1 MALALNHQ
9 TTSRQTT
16 TRQHVR
22 PARHLHLVP
31 ELDPTPVGAYRP
43 ASRPGSRPVSRP
55 AARPAAR
62 RSAQHPSLAT
72 TATNTASVA
81 TYQRRRL
88 VVLVAAMLILGV
100 VIAGVIGVTGTT
112 AQADQAVA
120 GQSIEPRTVIAQ
132 PGDTLWAIAKRVA
145 PQANVS
151 DLVDQ
156 LVRING
162 DAIVAG
168 QVVRIP

>member
-9 TTSRQTT
+9 PR
-16 TRQHVR
+16 TRQNAR
-22 PARHLHLVP
+22 PARHLYLVP

-43 ASRPGSRPVSRP
+43 ASRPGARP
-55 AARPAAR
+55 ASRPAAR
-62 RSAQHPSLAT
+62 RSAQHPSFAT
-72 TATNTASVA
+72 TAANTASVA

-88 VVLVAAMLILGV
+88 VVLVAVMLILGV
-100 VIAGVIGVTGTT
+100 VIAGVIGATGTT

-145 PQANVS
+145 PQANIS

>member
-9 TTSRQTT
+9 TTTRQTT
-16 TRQHVR
+16 TRQYVR
-22 PARHLHLVP
+22 PARHLYLVP

-43 ASRPGSRPVSRP
+43 DTRTASRP

-62 RSAQHPSLAT
+62 RSVQHPSLAT
-72 TATNTASVA
+72 TAAKTPSVA

-88 VVLVAAMLILGV
+88 VVLVAAMLVLGV
-100 VIAGVIGVTGTT
+100 VIAGVIGATGTT

-145 PQANVS
+145 PQANIS

-156 LVRING
+156 LVRMNG

>member
-9 TTSRQTT
+9 PR
-16 TRQHVR
+16 TRQIVR
-22 PARHLHLVP
+22 PARHLYLVP

-43 ASRPGSRPVSRP
+43 ASRPGARPASRP

-62 RSAQHPSLAT
+62 RSAQHPSFAT
-72 TATNTASVA
+72 TAANTPSVA

-88 VVLVAAMLILGV
+88 VVLVATMLILGV
-100 VIAGVIGVTGTT
+100 VIAGVIGTTGTT

-145 PQANVS
+145 PQANIS

-168 QVVRIP
+168 QLVRIP

>member
-9 TTSRQTT
+9 PT

-22 PARHLHLVP
+22 PARHLYLVP

-43 ASRPGSRPVSRP
+43 ASRPAV
-55 AARPAAR
+55 RPAAR
-62 RSAQHPSLAT
+62 RSAQHPSMVNAT
-72 TATNTASVA
+72 SVA

-88 VVLVAAMLILGV
+88 VVLVAAMLVLGV
-100 VIAGVIGVTGTT
+100 VIAGVIGTTGTS

-120 GQSIEPRTVIAQ
+120 GQSVEPRTVVAQ
-132 PGDTLWAIAKRVA
+132 PGDTLWAIAQRVA

-151 DLVDQ
+151 ELVDE
-156 LVRING
+156 LVRLNG

-168 QVVRIP
+168 QLVRIP

>member
-9 TTSRQTT
+9 PR
-16 TRQHVR
+16 TRQNVR
-22 PARHLHLVP
+22 PARHLYLVP

-43 ASRPGSRPVSRP
+43 ASRPGTRP
-55 AARPAAR
+55 ASRPAAR
-62 RSAQHPSLAT
+62 RSAQHPSFAT
-72 TATNTASVA
+72 TAANTPSVA

-88 VVLVAAMLILGV
+88 VVLVAVMLVLGV
-100 VIAGVIGVTGTT
+100 VIAGVIGATGTT
-112 AQADQAVA
+112 AQADQAVV

-145 PQANVS
+145 PQANIS

-156 LVRING
+156 LVRLNG

>member
-9 TTSRQTT
+9 PTS
-16 TRQHVR
+16 RQHVR
-22 PARHLHLVP
+22 PARHLYLVP

-43 ASRPGSRPVSRP
+43 ASRPGSIPTS
-55 AARPAAR
+55 RPAAR
-62 RSAQHPSLAT
+62 RSAQHPTMVNAT
-72 TATNTASVA
+72 SVA

-88 VVLVAAMLILGV
+88 VVLVAAMLVLGV
-100 VIAGVIGVTGTT
+100 VIAGVIGATGTS

-120 GQSIEPRTVIAQ
+120 GQSVEPRTVVAQ
-132 PGDTLWAIAKRVA
+132 PGDTLWAIAQRVA

-151 DLVDQ
+151 ELVDE
-156 LVRING
+156 LVRLNG

-168 QVVRIP
+168 QLVRIP

>member
-9 TTSRQTT
+9 PTPRQTT
-16 TRQHVR
+16 TRQTVR
-22 PARHLHLVP
+22 PARHLYLVP

-43 ASRPGSRPVSRP
+43 ARRPGSIPTS
-55 AARPAAR
+55 RPAAR
-62 RSAQHPSLAT
+62 RSAQHPSMAHRPT
-72 TATNTASVA
+72 TATF
-81 TYQRRRL
+81 QRRRL
-88 VVLVAAMLILGV
+88 VVLVVAMLVLGV
-100 VIAGVIGVTGTT
+100 VIAGFIGLTGTS
-112 AQADQAVA
+112 AHANQAVA
-120 GQSIEPRTVIAQ
+120 GQSVEPRTVIAQ

-145 PQANVS
+145 PQANIS

>member
-9 TTSRQTT
+9 TTSRQAT

-22 PARHLHLVP
+22 PTRHLYLVP

-43 ASRPGSRPVSRP
+43 VSRP
-55 AARPAAR
+55 ASRPAAR

-72 TATNTASVA
+72 NAASAPSVA

-88 VVLVAAMLILGV
+88 VVLVAAMLLLGV

-120 GQSIEPRTVIAQ
+120 GQSVEPRTVVAQ
-132 PGDTLWAIAKRVA
+132 PGDTLWAIAQRVA
-145 PQANVS
+145 PQANIS
-151 DLVDQ
+151 DLVDE
-156 LVRING
+156 LVRMNG

-168 QVVRIP
+168 QLVRIP

>member
-22 PARHLHLVP
+22 PTRHLYLVP

-43 ASRPGSRPVSRP
+43 ASRPAS
-55 AARPAAR
+55 RPAAR

-72 TATNTASVA
+72 NAASAPSVA

-88 VVLVAAMLILGV
+88 VVLVAAMLFLGV

-120 GQSIEPRTVIAQ
+120 GQSVEPRTVVAQ
-132 PGDTLWAIAKRVA
+132 PGDTLWAIAQRVA
-145 PQANVS
+145 PQANIS
-151 DLVDQ
+151 DLVDE
-156 LVRING
+156 LVRMNG

-168 QVVRIP
+168 QLVRIP

>member
-22 PARHLHLVP
+22 PARHLYLVP

-43 ASRPGSRPVSRP
+43 ASRPAS
-55 AARPAAR
+55 RPAAR

-72 TATNTASVA
+72 NAACAPSVA

-88 VVLVAAMLILGV
+88 VVLVSSMLFLGV

-120 GQSIEPRTVIAQ
+120 GQSVEPRTVVAQ
-132 PGDTLWAIAKRVA
+132 PGDTLWAIAQRVA
-145 PQANVS
+145 PQANIS
-151 DLVDQ
+151 DLVDE
-156 LVRING
+156 LVRMNG

-168 QVVRIP
+168 QLVRIP

>member
-9 TTSRQTT
+9 TT
-16 TRQHVR
+16 TRQNVR
-22 PARHLHLVP
+22 PARHLYLVP

-43 ASRPGSRPVSRP
+43 ASRPGTRP
-55 AARPAAR
+55 ASRPAAR
-62 RSAQHPSLAT
+62 RSAQHPSMAYT
-72 TATNTASVA
+72 PSVA

-88 VVLVAAMLILGV
+88 VVLVAAMLVLGV
-100 VIAGVIGVTGTT
+100 VIAGVIGATGTT

-145 PQANVS
+145 PEANIS

>member
-22 PARHLHLVP
+22 PARHLYLVP

-43 ASRPGSRPVSRP
+43 ASRPAS
-55 AARPAAR
+55 RPAAR

-72 TATNTASVA
+72 NAASAPSVA

-88 VVLVAAMLILGV
+88 VVLVASMLILGV

-120 GQSIEPRTVIAQ
+120 GQSVEPRTVVAQ
-132 PGDTLWAIAKRVA
+132 PGDTLWAIAQRVA
-145 PQANVS
+145 PQANIS
-151 DLVDQ
+151 DLVDE
-156 LVRING
+156 LVRMNG

-168 QVVRIP
+168 QLVRIP

>member
-9 TTSRQTT
+9 PR
-16 TRQHVR
+16 TRQNVR
-22 PARHLHLVP
+22 PARHLYLVP

-43 ASRPGSRPVSRP
+43 ASRPAVRP

-72 TATNTASVA
+72 TASNTASVA

-88 VVLVAAMLILGV
+88 VVLVATMLILGV

-132 PGDTLWAIAKRVA
+132 LGDTLWAIAQRVA
-145 PQANVS
+145 PQANIS
-151 DLVDQ
+151 DLVDE
-156 LVRING
+156 LVRLNG

-168 QVVRIP
+168 QLVRIP

>member
-9 TTSRQTT
+9 PTSRQNV
-16 TRQHVR
+16 RQ
-22 PARHLHLVP
+22 ARHLYLVP

-43 ASRPGSRPVSRP
+43 ARP

-62 RSAQHPSLAT
+62 RSAQHPSMINAT
-72 TATNTASVA
+72 SAT

-100 VIAGVIGVTGTT
+100 VIAGVIGATGTT

-145 PQANVS
+145 PQANIS

-156 LVRING
+156 LVRLNG

>member
-22 PARHLHLVP
+22 PARHLYLVP

-43 ASRPGSRPVSRP
+43 GARP
-55 AARPAAR
+55 ASRPAAR

-72 TATNTASVA
+72 NAASAPSVA

-88 VVLVAAMLILGV
+88 VVLVSAMLFLGV

-120 GQSIEPRTVIAQ
+120 GQSVEPRTVVAQ
-132 PGDTLWAIAKRVA
+132 PGDTLWAIAQRVA
-145 PQANVS
+145 PQANIS
-151 DLVDQ
+151 DLVDE
-156 LVRING
+156 LVRMNG

-168 QVVRIP
+168 QLVRIP

>member
-9 TTSRQTT
+9 PR
-16 TRQHVR
+16 TRQNVR
-22 PARHLHLVP
+22 PARHLYLVP

-43 ASRPGSRPVSRP
+43 ASRPGTRP
-55 AARPAAR
+55 ASRPAAR
-62 RSAQHPSLAT
+62 RSAQHPSMAYT
-72 TATNTASVA
+72 PSVA

-88 VVLVAAMLILGV
+88 VVLVATMLILGV
-100 VIAGVIGVTGTT
+100 VIAGVIGATGTT

-132 PGDTLWAIAKRVA
+132 PGDTLWAIAQRVA
-145 PQANVS
+145 PQANIS
-151 DLVDQ
+151 DLVDE
-156 LVRING
+156 LVRLNG

-168 QVVRIP
+168 QLVRIP

>member
-22 PARHLHLVP
+22 PARHLYLVP

-43 ASRPGSRPVSRP
+43 ASRPAS
-55 AARPAAR
+55 RPAAR

-72 TATNTASVA
+72 NAASAPSVA

-88 VVLVAAMLILGV
+88 VVLVSAMLFLGV

-120 GQSIEPRTVIAQ
+120 GQSAEPRTVVAQ
-132 PGDTLWAIAKRVA
+132 PGDTLWAIAQRVA
-145 PQANVS
+145 PQANIS
-151 DLVDQ
+151 DLVDE
-156 LVRING
+156 LVRMNG

-168 QVVRIP
+168 QLVRIP

>member
-9 TTSRQTT
+9 TTTHQN
-16 TRQHVR
+16 VR
-22 PARHLHLVP
+22 PSRHLYLVT

-43 ASRPGSRPVSRP
+43 ASRPGARP
-55 AARPAAR
+55 ASRPAAR
-62 RSAQHPSLAT
+62 RSAQHPSMSSAP
-72 TATNTASVA
+72 SVA

-88 VVLVAAMLILGV
+88 VVLVAAMLMFGV
-100 VIAGVIGVTGTT
+100 VIAGVIGATGTT

-120 GQSIEPRTVIAQ
+120 GQSIELRTVIAQ

-145 PQANVS
+145 PQANIS

-168 QVVRIP
+168 QLVRIP

>member
-9 TTSRQTT
+9 PR
-16 TRQHVR
+16 TRQNVR
-22 PARHLHLVP
+22 PARHLYLVP

-43 ASRPGSRPVSRP
+43 ASRPGARP
-55 AARPAAR
+55 ASRPAAR

-72 TATNTASVA
+72 TAANTASVA

-88 VVLVAAMLILGV
+88 VLLVAVMLILGV
-100 VIAGVIGVTGTT
+100 VIAGVIGATGTT

-145 PQANVS
+145 PQANMS

-156 LVRING
+156 RVRING

-168 QVVRIP
+168 QLVRIP

>member
-9 TTSRQTT
+9 PR
-16 TRQHVR
+16 TRQNVR
-22 PARHLHLVP
+22 PARHLYLVP

-43 ASRPGSRPVSRP
+43 ASRPGTRP
-55 AARPAAR
+55 ASRPAAR
-62 RSAQHPSLAT
+62 RSAQHPSMAYT
-72 TATNTASVA
+72 PSVA

-88 VVLVAAMLILGV
+88 VVLVATMLILGV
-100 VIAGVIGVTGTT
+100 VIAGVIGATGTT

-120 GQSIEPRTVIAQ
+120 GQSIQPRTVIAQ

-145 PQANVS
+145 PQANIS

-168 QVVRIP
+168 QLVRIP

>member
-31 ELDPTPVGAYRP
+31 EIDPTPVGAYRP
-43 ASRPGSRPVSRP
+43 SRRGPARPVT
-55 AARPAAR
+55 RPAAR
-62 RSAQHPSLAT
+62 RSAQHPSMAGVPTAAT
-72 TATNTASVA
+72 F
-81 TYQRRRL
+81 QRRRL
-88 VVLVAAMLILGV
+88 VVLVVAMLMLGI
-100 VIAGVIGVTGTT
+100 VIAGVIGATGTT

-120 GQSIEPRTVIAQ
+120 GQSIAPRTVVAQ

-145 PQANVS
+145 PQANIP

>member
-9 TTSRQTT
+9 PR
-16 TRQHVR
+16 TRQNVR
-22 PARHLHLVP
+22 PARHLYLVP

-43 ASRPGSRPVSRP
+43 ASRPGARPASRP

-62 RSAQHPSLAT
+62 RSAQHPSFAT
-72 TATNTASVA
+72 TAAKTPSVA

-88 VVLVAAMLILGV
+88 VVLVATMLILGV
-100 VIAGVIGVTGTT
+100 VIAGVIGTTGTT

-145 PQANVS
+145 PQANIS

-168 QVVRIP
+168 QLVRIP

>member
-9 TTSRQTT
+9 TTSRQN
-16 TRQHVR
+16 VR
-22 PARHLHLVP
+22 PARHLYLVP

-43 ASRPGSRPVSRP
+43 ASRPGARP
-55 AARPAAR
+55 ASRPAAR
-62 RSAQHPSLAT
+62 RSAQHPSMSSAP
-72 TATNTASVA
+72 SVA

-88 VVLVAAMLILGV
+88 VVLVAAMLVFGV
-100 VIAGVIGVTGTT
+100 VIAGVIGATGTT

-145 PQANVS
+145 PQANIS

-162 DAIVAG
+162 DAIIAG

>member
-9 TTSRQTT
+9 PR
-16 TRQHVR
+16 TRQNVR
-22 PARHLHLVP
+22 PARHLYLVP
-31 ELDPTPVGAYRP
+31 EIDPTPVGAYRP
-43 ASRPGSRPVSRP
+43 ASRPGTRP

-62 RSAQHPSLAT
+62 RSAQHPSMAYT
-72 TATNTASVA
+72 PSVA

-88 VVLVAAMLILGV
+88 VVLVAVMLVLGV
-100 VIAGVIGVTGTT
+100 VIAGVIGATGTT

-145 PQANVS
+145 PQANIS

-162 DAIVAG
+162 DAIIAG

>member
-9 TTSRQTT
+9 PA

-22 PARHLHLVP
+22 PARHLYLVP

-43 ASRPGSRPVSRP
+43 ASRPAV
-55 AARPAAR
+55 RPAAR
-62 RSAQHPSLAT
+62 RSAQHPTMVNAT
-72 TATNTASVA
+72 SVA

-88 VVLVAAMLILGV
+88 VVLVAAMLVLGA
-100 VIAGVIGVTGTT
+100 VIAGVIGATGTS

-120 GQSIEPRTVIAQ
+120 GQSVEPRTVVAQ
-132 PGDTLWAIAKRVA
+132 PGDTLWAIAQRVA

-151 DLVDQ
+151 ELVDE
-156 LVRING
+156 LVRLNG

-168 QVVRIP
+168 QLVRIP

>member
-9 TTSRQTT
+9 PA

-22 PARHLHLVP
+22 PARHLYLVP

-43 ASRPGSRPVSRP
+43 ASRPAV
-55 AARPAAR
+55 RPAAR
-62 RSAQHPSLAT
+62 RSAQHPTMVNAT
-72 TATNTASVA
+72 SVA

-88 VVLVAAMLILGV
+88 VVLVAAMLVLGV
-100 VIAGVIGVTGTT
+100 VIAGVIGATGTS

-120 GQSIEPRTVIAQ
+120 GQSVEPRTVVAQ
-132 PGDTLWAIAKRVA
+132 PGDTLWAIAQRVA

-151 DLVDQ
+151 ELVDE
-156 LVRING
+156 LVRLNG

-168 QVVRIP
+168 QLVRIP

>member
-9 TTSRQTT
+9 PR
-16 TRQHVR
+16 TRQNVR
-22 PARHLHLVP
+22 PARHLYLVP

-43 ASRPGSRPVSRP
+43 ASRPAVRP
-55 AARPAAR
+55 AARPADR

-72 TATNTASVA
+72 TASNTASVA

-88 VVLVAAMLILGV
+88 VVLVAVMLVLGV
-100 VIAGVIGVTGTT
+100 VIAGVIGATGTT

-132 PGDTLWAIAKRVA
+132 PGDTLWAIAQRVA
-145 PQANVS
+145 PQANIS
-151 DLVDQ
+151 DLVDE
-156 LVRING
+156 LVRLNG

-168 QVVRIP
+168 QLVRIP

>member
-9 TTSRQTT
+9 TTTRQTT

-22 PARHLHLVP
+22 PARHLYLVP

-43 ASRPGSRPVSRP
+43 ASRPAVRP
-55 AARPAAR
+55 AVR
-62 RSAQHPSLAT
+62 RSAQHPSMA
-72 TATNTASVA
+72 NTASVA

-88 VVLVAAMLILGV
+88 VVLVAVMLILGV
-100 VIAGVIGVTGTT
+100 VIAGVIGATGTT
-112 AQADQAVA
+112 AQADQAVV

-145 PQANVS
+145 PQANIS

-168 QVVRIP
+168 QLVRIP

>member
-9 TTSRQTT
+9 PR
-16 TRQHVR
+16 TRQNVR
-22 PARHLHLVP
+22 PARHLYLVP

-43 ASRPGSRPVSRP
+43 ASRP
-55 AARPAAR
+55 AAR

-72 TATNTASVA
+72 TAAKTPSVA

-88 VVLVAAMLILGV
+88 VVLVAVMLILGV
-100 VIAGVIGVTGTT
+100 VIAGVIGATGTT
-112 AQADQAVA
+112 AQADQAVV

-145 PQANVS
+145 PQANIS

>member
-9 TTSRQTT
+9 PR
-16 TRQHVR
+16 TRQNVR
-22 PARHLHLVP
+22 PTRHLYLVP

-43 ASRPGSRPVSRP
+43 ASRPGTRP
-55 AARPAAR
+55 ASRPAAR
-62 RSAQHPSLAT
+62 RSAQHPSMAYT
-72 TATNTASVA
+72 PSVA

-88 VVLVAAMLILGV
+88 VVLVATMLILGV
-100 VIAGVIGVTGTT
+100 VIAGVIGATGTT

-145 PQANVS
+145 PQANIS

-168 QVVRIP
+168 QLVRIP

>member
-9 TTSRQTT
+9 TT
-16 TRQHVR
+16 TRQNVR

-31 ELDPTPVGAYRP
+31 EIDPTPVGAY
-43 ASRPGSRPVSRP
+43 RP

-62 RSAQHPSLAT
+62 RSAQHPSFAT
-72 TATNTASVA
+72 TAANTPSVA

-88 VVLVAAMLILGV
+88 VVLVATMLILGV
-100 VIAGVIGVTGTT
+100 VIAGVIGTTGTT
-112 AQADQAVA
+112 VQADQAVA

-145 PQANVS
+145 PQANIS

-168 QVVRIP
+168 QLVRIP

>member
-9 TTSRQTT
+9 TTTRQTT
-16 TRQHVR
+16 NRQQVR
-22 PARHLHLVP
+22 PAPHLYLVP
-31 ELDPTPVGAYRP
+31 ELDTTPEGAYLPASRPGARP
-43 ASRPGSRPVSRP
+43 ASRPAS
-55 AARPAAR
+55 R

-72 TATNTASVA
+72 NAASAPSVA

-88 VVLVAAMLILGV
+88 VVLVAAMLFLGV

-120 GQSIEPRTVIAQ
+120 GQSVEPRTVVAQ
-132 PGDTLWAIAKRVA
+132 PGDTLWAIAQRVA
-145 PQANVS
+145 PQANIS
-151 DLVDQ
+151 DLVDE
-156 LVRING
+156 LVRMNG

-168 QVVRIP
+168 QLVRIP

>member
-9 TTSRQTT
+9 PR
-16 TRQHVR
+16 TRQNVR
-22 PARHLHLVP
+22 HARHLYLVP

-43 ASRPGSRPVSRP
+43 ASRPAV
-55 AARPAAR
+55 RPAAR
-62 RSAQHPSLAT
+62 RSAQHPSLA
-72 TATNTASVA
+72 ANAANAPSVA

-88 VVLVAAMLILGV
+88 VVLVAVMLVLGV
-100 VIAGVIGVTGTT
+100 VIAGVIGATGTT
-112 AQADQAVA
+112 AQADQATA

-145 PQANVS
+145 PQANIS

>member
-9 TTSRQTT
+9 TTTRQTT

-22 PARHLHLVP
+22 PARHLYLVP

-43 ASRPGSRPVSRP
+43 ASRPAIRP
-55 AARPAAR
+55 AVR
-62 RSAQHPSLAT
+62 RSAQHPSMA
-72 TATNTASVA
+72 NTASVA

-88 VVLVAAMLILGV
+88 VVLVATMLILGV
-100 VIAGVIGVTGTT
+100 VIAGVIGTTGTT

-145 PQANVS
+145 PQANIS

-168 QVVRIP
+168 QLVRIP

>member
-22 PARHLHLVP
+22 PARHLYLVP

-43 ASRPGSRPVSRP
+43 GARP
-55 AARPAAR
+55 ASRPAAR

-72 TATNTASVA
+72 NAASAPSVA

-88 VVLVAAMLILGV
+88 VVLVAAMLFLGV

-120 GQSIEPRTVIAQ
+120 GQSVEPRTVVAQ
-132 PGDTLWAIAKRVA
+132 PGDTLWAIAQRVA
-145 PQANVS
+145 PQANIS
-151 DLVDQ
+151 DLVDE
-156 LVRING
+156 LVRMNG

-168 QVVRIP
+168 QLVRIP